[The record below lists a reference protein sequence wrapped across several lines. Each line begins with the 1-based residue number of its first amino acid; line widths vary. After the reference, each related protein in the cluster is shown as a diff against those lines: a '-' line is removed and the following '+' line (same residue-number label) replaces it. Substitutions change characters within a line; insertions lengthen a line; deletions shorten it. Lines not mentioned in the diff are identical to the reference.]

1 MATNIFILIL
11 LLTHL
16 HFERIDCENG
26 FKLIEES
33 LIKGLKLLNI
43 TNSASNIIQ
52 NIVIKNPPKRKTRSR
67 SKKFLLVLNLRTP
80 KKPNGQLGEIIK
92 TKRVVIIYNSRG
104 VKIRIPLKKVKQ

>member
-1 MATNIFILIL
+1 MATNILIL
-11 LLTHL
+11 LLTNL
-16 HFERIDCENG
+16 HFERIVCENS

-33 LIKGLKLLNI
+33 LINGLKILNI

-52 NIVIKNPPKRKTRSR
+52 NVIIKNPPKRKICSR
-67 SKKFLLVLNLRTP
+67 SKKFLLVLNLRAP

-92 TKRVVIIYNSRG
+92 TKRVVIPYNSRG